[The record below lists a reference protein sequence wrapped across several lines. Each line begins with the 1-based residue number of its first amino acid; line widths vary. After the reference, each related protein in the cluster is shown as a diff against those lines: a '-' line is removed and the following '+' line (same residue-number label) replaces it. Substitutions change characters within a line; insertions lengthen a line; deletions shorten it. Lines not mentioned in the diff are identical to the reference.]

1 MLKGGQPIVALR
13 DFTGGVCETFHLKKL
28 PEGMKVFEVM
38 AAALAKGS
46 LIGRVP
52 SIPKISYL

>member
-13 DFTGGVCETFHLKKL
+13 DFTGGVCETFNLKKL
-28 PEGMKVFEVM
+28 PEKMKLYDVM

-46 LIGRVP
+46 LIG
-52 SIPKISYL
+52 